1 MSFFSFTS
9 REGSMKL
16 KLFQIDAFARE
27 RFKGNP
33 AAVCPL
39 DTWLEEGTMQKIAA
53 ENNLS
58 ETAFFVKNDD
68 AYDLRW
74 FTPAAEVDLCGHAT
88 LAAAFVVF
96 NFLETAKEKVDFSTR
111 SGILTVRQ
119 DKDLLAMDFPSRPA
133 APCKLPKMLADGLG
147 AVPGLIFLSRD
158 YLAVYDNEDTVS
170 DLRPDM
176 AMLSGLD
183 DCLGII
189 VTAPGRD
196 VDFVSRFF
204 APGVGVPEDPVTGS
218 SHCTLVPYWSQR
230 LNKKGLH
237 ARQLSLRGGDLF
249 CEDMGDRV
257 RIAGNAVIYLEGTIQ
272 I

>member
-1 MSFFSFTS
+1 
-9 REGSMKL
+9 MKL
-16 KLFQIDAFARE
+16 KLYQIEAFTRE

-39 DTWLEEGTMQKIAA
+39 DDWLDDDIMQKVAA

-58 ETAFFVKNDD
+58 ETAFFVKTGDSY
-68 AYDLRW
+68 ALRW

-96 NFLETAKEKVDFSTR
+96 NFLELSLKEINFSTR
-111 SGILTVRQ
+111 SGTLTVKREA
-119 DKDLLAMDFPSRPA
+119 DLLAMDFPSRPA
-133 APCKLPKMLADGLG
+133 APCPSSQILADALG
-147 AVPGLIFLSRD
+147 VVPEYLFLSRD
-158 YLAVYDNEDTVS
+158 YLAVYEKEETVAF
-170 DLRPDM
+170 LKPDM
-176 AMLSGLD
+176 GLLARLD
-183 DCLGII
+183 NCLGVI

-204 APGVGVPEDPVTGS
+204 APRVGVPEDPVTGS
-218 SHCTLVPYWSQR
+218 SHCTLVPYWSSR
-230 LNKKGLH
+230 LNKKSLH
-237 ARQLSLRGGDLF
+237 ARQLSSRGGELF

-257 RIAGNAVIYLEGTIQ
+257 RIAGNAVIYLEGMIR